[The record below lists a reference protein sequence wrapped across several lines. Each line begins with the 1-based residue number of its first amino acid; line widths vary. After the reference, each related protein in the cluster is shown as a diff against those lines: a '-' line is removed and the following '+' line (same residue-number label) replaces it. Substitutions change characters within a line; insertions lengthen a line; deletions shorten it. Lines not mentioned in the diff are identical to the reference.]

1 MGKTDARRAQS
12 VTRNPKTPYTIHRIS
27 YTRQHFRLLTS
38 CKYVSFCS
46 SIGCS
51 FGSGSMASVPYCYR
65 PMRHDK
71 LTSLD
76 ERELNFRSGE
86 CRPIDTGADTAESTS
101 TSAPTATHMNGRI
114 RPRFIYLYLHVFPL
128 RALPASWFSSFLGI
142 RNEKTYKHFLTKPLP
157 WQGITLPPSSFIL
170 SATAACN
177 SIQHLFAISAVN

>member
-27 YTRQHFRLLTS
+27 YTSQHFRLLTS

-86 CRPIDTGADTAESTS
+86 CRPIDTGVDTAESTS

-128 RALPASWFSSFLGI
+128 RAACFMVFFISGDKKWKNIQAFSHEATAMARHHTAFL
-142 RNEKTYKHFLTKPLP
+142 FLH
-157 WQGITLPPSSFIL
+157 
-170 SATAACN
+170 TAACN
-177 SIQHLFAISAVN
+177 SIQHLFAISVVN

>member
-12 VTRNPKTPYTIHRIS
+12 VARNPKTLHRIS
-27 YTRQHFRLLTS
+27 YTSQHFRLLTS

-51 FGSGSMASVPYCYR
+51 SGSGAMASVPYCYR

-76 ERELNFRSGE
+76 ERELNCRRGE
-86 CRPIDTGADTAESTS
+86 WRPIDTGADTAESTS
-101 TSAPTATHMNGRI
+101 TSAPTATHINGRI

-142 RNEKTYKHFLTKPLP
+142 RKKKTYKHFLTKPLP
-157 WQGITLPPSSFIL
+157 RQGITLPPSSFIL
-170 SATAACN
+170 SVTSACN
-177 SIQHLFAISAVN
+177 SIQHLFAISVVN

>member
-1 MGKTDARRAQS
+1 MPAERRAQPATQKPRIRCT
-12 VTRNPKTPYTIHRIS
+12 VHRIS
-27 YTRQHFRLLTS
+27 HTSQHFRLLTS

-51 FGSGSMASVPYCYR
+51 SGSMASVPYCYR

-76 ERELNFRSGE
+76 ERELNCRRGE
-86 CRPIDTGADTAESTS
+86 CRPIDTGADTAESAS

-142 RNEKTYKHFLTKPLP
+142 RKKKTYKHFLTKPLP
-157 WQGITLPPSSFIL
+157 RQGITLPPSSFIL
-170 SATAACN
+170 SVTAACN
-177 SIQHLFAISAVN
+177 SIQHLFAISVVN